1 MTVPFV
7 TDTFSAPRVL
17 LVGAAGRGRRSD
29 LKLWGPGNEL
39 RPSGGVGMRMTAARP
54 RLVAPDL
61 RVRPGRKKAD
71 KYIFY
76 VRKLRR
82 LRSRRR
88 IQRESSARWHGSGRD
103 RRGRRCRCVWTIPWR
118 KTYYSEPTM
127 SKRFLTPVLSLIDI
141 FIDLG
146 LDEAALQVIGV
157 GGYITHGLINPTQRG
172 SNNGDCADYLPCFLS
187 SVARFLRESQRIVI
201 VNYSSYGGSNVVWHS
216 HDMKCGITFKADKST
231 LSKATHS

>member
-88 IQRESSARWHGSGRD
+88 IQRESSARWQDSGRD
-103 RRGRRCRCVWTIPWR
+103 RRGRRCRCVWAGPWR
-118 KTYYSEPTM
+118 KNILQRADDVKKVPDTFSSPRTTLHRFQGQNITVFDVYRGK
-127 SKRFLTPVLSLIDI
+127 KRCQERMP
-141 FIDLG
+141 
-146 LDEAALQVIGV
+146 
-157 GGYITHGLINPTQRG
+157 
-172 SNNGDCADYLPCFLS
+172 
-187 SVARFLRESQRIVI
+187 
-201 VNYSSYGGSNVVWHS
+201 
-216 HDMKCGITFKADKST
+216 
-231 LSKATHS
+231 